1 VAEALNKAVAIET
14 LDSAIR
20 QLDPT
25 TREVVRSAYQ
35 TGRDTALGCVLTGSF
50 SPYDETY
57 GNSKVTSW

>member
-1 VAEALNKAVAIET
+1 VAKALNKAVAIET

-35 TGRDTALGCVLTGSF
+35 LDEILHWDAYLPVPSRHMMKRMETA
-50 SPYDETY
+50 
-57 GNSKVTSW
+57 K